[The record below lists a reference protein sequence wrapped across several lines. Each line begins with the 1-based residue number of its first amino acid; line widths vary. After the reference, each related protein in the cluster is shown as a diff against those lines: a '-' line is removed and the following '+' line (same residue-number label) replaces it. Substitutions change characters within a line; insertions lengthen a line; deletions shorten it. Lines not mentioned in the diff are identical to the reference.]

1 MAGKAVSRVGRGM
14 RRVPVFCALALAIG
28 MAATLRIDA
37 APLAGFCPPC
47 FGFDRV
53 APGLWVG
60 GVSAAVRLELPAL
73 VDAARNRVAVLHGP
87 EAALPARILAC
98 ADAACAD
105 RLGAGAARG
114 MTYGSALVVLRP
126 TDRKSVV

>member
-1 MAGKAVSRVGRGM
+1 M

-28 MAATLRIDA
+28 MAVTLRIDA